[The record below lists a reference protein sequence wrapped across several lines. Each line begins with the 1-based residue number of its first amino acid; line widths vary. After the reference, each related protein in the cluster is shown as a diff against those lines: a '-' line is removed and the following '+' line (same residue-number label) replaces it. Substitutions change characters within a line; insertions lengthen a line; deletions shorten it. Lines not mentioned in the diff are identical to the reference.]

1 MLKVVLDANI
11 FVSALINPHGKPAQI
26 LNYVFENKIRL
37 FTSSSIIEELERVL
51 SYSRLMKRH
60 GLEKEELKEFISALL
75 SIMSLVEERKT
86 IEVIMDDPSDNKYL
100 SCALNA
106 KVDFIVSGNVHL
118 LNLKECEGIRITT
131 PAQLLEIMEREE
143 KA

>member
-60 GLEKEELKEFISALL
+60 GLEKEELKEFISDLL

-118 LNLKECEGIRITT
+118 LNLKEYEGIRITT